1 MNEQCNTAKKPFEKT
16 RLSNIKNILIVASG
30 KGGVGKS
37 TVAAGLA
44 LSLAREGY
52 TTGLLDADI
61 HGPSAPTL
69 FHLNNQ
75 RPLSVEKEGKTWIEP
90 CNRYGIKMIS
100 IGFFIDPTQSLL
112 W

>member
-1 MNEQCNTAKKPFEKT
+1 MNEKSNMGKVPLEKT
-16 RLSNIKNILIVASG
+16 KLPNINNILIVASG

-61 HGPSAPTL
+61 HGPSVPTL

-75 RPLSVEKEGKTWIEP
+75 RPLSV
-90 CNRYGIKMIS
+90 
-100 IGFFIDPTQSLL
+100 
-112 W
+112 